1 LQRSGEFIDGVLNA
15 GAWRWVARV
24 IRPHRPTF
32 VLTAPYAL
40 TRSGDEVIEQLDR
53 HRERRASRR
62 K

>member
-32 VLTAPYAL
+32 VLTAPCAL
-40 TRSGDEVIEQLDR
+40 IGTVDEVIEQLAG
-53 HRERRASRR
+53 HRERRGFTA
-62 K
+62 